1 MERLRPGVDRS
12 RSKLIDRG
20 SECPVYTFIPFYVA
34 ILKRPVISNAMRRE
48 FASNAPS
55 FEQAVATLR
64 RQSIARGGD
73 GTLRDVECF
82 LCEDGRSAVLYAD
95 WSSDNPAVAGFRLP
109 SPTTEA
115 KFNPDFSVARALAEA
130 AKRCPTQ

>member
-1 MERLRPGVDRS
+1 
-12 RSKLIDRG
+12 
-20 SECPVYTFIPFYVA
+20 
-34 ILKRPVISNAMRRE
+34 MRRE

-130 AKRCPTQ
+130 AKRCPCQ